1 MNIEKTALFTG
12 LFFCFIYLKKKMK
25 LNTNNWI
32 KARLLVLSLA
42 FIVLLTSCEKKY
54 TDLTIQEELI
64 SNIQKLNQKVVDFE
78 NVAEKSNDE
87 KKIQLAF
94 NQARLEYKK
103 IEWAVEYFTPDPA
116 RFINGPALD
125 ELEVAENTFFPPN
138 GFQVIEELI
147 YPNYSIENKEE
158 LIRKIK
164 ILNGN
169 LKQIEQHFSVISI
182 SNSHIMDASKMEVNR
197 ILALGITGFDS
208 PIAFQSVPEAAV
220 SLTSLKTLISKMK
233 FNNPQS
239 IKCEKEITNLI
250 NKAAEFCLKN
260 TDFMTFDRAY
270 FIKNFLNPISKN
282 LVAFQ
287 KINKIEKSNRNSVV
301 NPEATSIFD
310 KKAFNVNAFIPSE
323 EYQFSTEKAELGK
336 HLFYDNSLSNSNTR
350 SCSSC
355 HNPEKAFTDG
365 LKTNQSLSG
374 NLLSR
379 NTPTLTYAS
388 LQNAQFWDMRQLD
401 LEKQSLDVIQNKD
414 EMHGSI
420 SKAII
425 VLNTNKKYQQLFKN
439 AFPKSKKIEEWQVQ
453 NALASYIRSL
463 NAFDSKF
470 DSYMRGDS
478 NDFTVEEKLGF
489 NLFAGKAKCATCHF
503 IPLFNGTVPPNFQKT
518 EQEVIGTPAD
528 KNGKK
533 ISPDLGRYL
542 QYQMPQLKNAFKT
555 PSLRNIA
562 VTAPYMHNG
571 VFTTLEEVVDFYNK
585 GGGVGLGLN
594 VENQTLPS
602 DNLELSPRE
611 MKALVTF
618 MKTLS
623 DKEYQLK

>member
-1 MNIEKTALFTG
+1 
-12 LFFCFIYLKKKMK
+12 MK
-25 LNTNNWI
+25 LHTNNWSKTI
-32 KARLLVLSLA
+32 IRVLSLT
-42 FIVLLTSCEKKY
+42 FIVLLTACEKKY
-54 TDLTIQEELI
+54 ADLTIQEELI
-64 SNIQKLNQKVVDFE
+64 SNIQKLNQKVTEFE
-78 NVAEKSNDE
+78 KVAEQSNDK

-94 NQARLEYKK
+94 NAARLEYKK
-103 IEWAVEYFTPDPA
+103 IEWAVEYFAPDPA

-125 ELEVAENTFFPPN
+125 ELEVAENTFLPPN

-147 YPNYSIENKEE
+147 YPNYPIENNEE
-158 LIRKIK
+158 LVRKIK

-220 SLTSLKTLISKMK
+220 SLKSLKVLISKMN
-233 FNNPQS
+233 FDNLQS
-239 IKCEKEITNLI
+239 VKCEKEIADLI
-250 NKAAEFCLKN
+250 DKAEIFCIKN
-260 TDFMTFDRAY
+260 TDFKTFDRVY
-270 FIKNFLNPISKN
+270 FIKNFLNPISGK

-287 KINKIEKSNRNSVV
+287 KINKIEKSSRNSVV
-301 NPEATSIFD
+301 NPDAAVVFD
-310 KKAFNVNAFIPSE
+310 KNAFNVNAFIPSK
-323 EYQFSTEKAELGK
+323 EYQFSTEKAVLGK
-336 HLFYDNSLSNSNTR
+336 ELFYENSLSDSNTR

-365 LKTNQSLSG
+365 LKTNQSLNG
-374 NLLSR
+374 ILLNR
-379 NTPTLTYAS
+379 NTPALTYAS

-414 EMHGSI
+414 EMHGNI
-420 SKAII
+420 SKAIVI
-425 VLNTNKKYQQLFKN
+425 LNKDKKYQQLFKK
-439 AFPKSKKIEEWQVQ
+439 AFPKSRKIEEWQVQ

-470 DSYMRGDS
+470 DTFMRGDS
-478 NDFTVEEKLGF
+478 DDFTAEEQLGF

-503 IPLFNGTVPPNFQKT
+503 IPLFNGTVPPNYQKT

-533 ISPDLGRYL
+533 ISPDLGRYV
-542 QYQMPQLKNAFKT
+542 QYEMSQLKNAFKT
-555 PSLRNIA
+555 PSLRNVA

-585 GGGVGLGLN
+585 GGGVGLGIT

-602 DNLELSPRE
+602 DELELSPKE
-611 MKALVTF
+611 IKALVAF
-618 MKTLS
+618 MKTLT
-623 DKEYQLK
+623 DKEYQ